1 MMAAVE
7 GAYSLAILTRDAI
20 YAVRDPHGLRPLS
33 LGKLPEG
40 YVVASET
47 CALSTIG
54 ADYVRYVQPGEIV
67 RIDANGMTSY
77 QGVAPAP
84 QRSLCVFEYVYFARP
99 DSILDGQVIHKVR
112 QNMGR
117 QLAKEAPQE
126 ADIVIGVP
134 DSATPAAIGTA
145 FNRASPSVRG

>member
-7 GAYSLAILTRDAI
+7 GAYSLTILTRDAI

-54 ADYVRYVQPGEIV
+54 AEYVRYVEPGEIV
-67 RIDANGMTSY
+67 RI
-77 QGVAPAP
+77 GVH
-84 QRSLCVFEYVYFARP
+84 QICHR
-99 DSILDGQVIHKVR
+99 
-112 QNMGR
+112 
-117 QLAKEAPQE
+117 
-126 ADIVIGVP
+126 
-134 DSATPAAIGTA
+134 
-145 FNRASPSVRG
+145 